1 MNGVNKMT
9 FHISDQTTLGKVVLK
24 VEDLGKMTDFYIN
37 VIGLDILDQSDQ
49 EVDLG
54 IDADKRVLLTLRLLD
69 QPSRKKTAPG
79 LYHIAFLLPSRKD
92 LGNVVKRFQQNQH
105 GITGAA
111 DHGYS
116 EAIYLYDPEL
126 NGIEIYRD
134 KNREQWDIGENGSIE
149 GVTDP
154 MDFEGVY
161 AAADPEPA
169 HKFPSGTIV
178 GHVHLQVSDLEHSRE
193 FLGHVLGMGLKSD
206 FSGQALFYAAGNY
219 HHHIGNNIWS
229 TKGTETADPDAPGL
243 DYFEIIVPQLGDIK
257 NHLDDISYDFQ
268 ELSSEEIVLSH
279 PDGIQVHIL
288 QR

>member
-1 MNGVNKMT
+1 MT
-9 FHISDQTTLGKVVLK
+9 FNISGEATLGKVVLK
-24 VEDLGKMTDFYIN
+24 VENLDEMMDFYVN
-37 VIGLDILDQSDQ
+37 VIGLDIIDKKNQ

-54 IDADKRVLLTLRLLD
+54 IDTDKKVLLTLRRLD
-69 QPSRKKTAPG
+69 EPSRKRTAPG

-92 LGNVVKRFQQNQH
+92 LGNIVKRFQQNQQA
-105 GITGAA
+105 ITGAA

-126 NGIEIYRD
+126 NGIEIYHD
-134 KNREQWDIGENGSIE
+134 KDRNQWDIRDDGSIE

-161 AAADPEPA
+161 AAADSEPA
-169 HKFPSGTIV
+169 QKFPSGTTV

-193 FLGHVLGMGLKSD
+193 FFGDVLGMGLKSS

-229 TKGTETADPDAPGL
+229 TQGTEAADSNAPGL

-257 NHLDDISYDFQ
+257 SHLNEVSYDFQ

-279 PDGIQVHIL
+279 PDGMEVHIL